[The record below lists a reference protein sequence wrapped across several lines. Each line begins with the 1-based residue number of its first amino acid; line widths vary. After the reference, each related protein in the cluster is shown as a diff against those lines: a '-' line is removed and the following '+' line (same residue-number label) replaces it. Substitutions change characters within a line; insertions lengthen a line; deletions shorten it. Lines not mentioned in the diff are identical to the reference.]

1 MTPDFGSGGLL
12 EDCLTTNGHELEAAV
27 EVFRDVEALLGL
39 AQELANR
46 KASTS
51 DFQPSDGLSTQEN
64 AIVLIERLY
73 GHDIAVAVQL
83 ACDCFHHTDDASLLP
98 PAQLT
103 LCLDV
108 LWMLAV
114 AAGAGTGPVEEVQ
127 TGGTFSGS
135 VDSSTSTLIGQRS
148 KRSSVSSVLPEVEQ
162 SYTRT
167 PALDRWLARQDERLL
182 AWCQDVTGSPD
193 LFNYKARLE
202 KSPLQNLGLAFHLIT
217 KEFAVP
223 RLLETEDLCSLDAID
238 ARSVAIYLTELRSAV
253 ENDRKRRNRPSF
265 EICTA
270 AMENLLQVGPNLE
283 LDPGVTVTVTTTS
296 SRSSSPTASE
306 LTFCSEDASEPEN
319 INQLEDSQLTLADFQ
334 HSVER
339 NLAWMLSMEERLG
352 NNFQDL
358 QPFFGD
364 KKGEENIVFEDKTAI
379 QEARDITALE
389 NSQILDVSSLAEGFL
404 TRLEAARKQFNTH
417 EDLTAHL
424 AKHQATVSRCLRYGH
439 RLVNLVERVQR
450 MSATSR
456 SSTSVDEFNNER
468 SPMEHLRSV
477 QSSEVLLMAS
487 VLHARWTNLSKA
499 TEMGNQFLANCLLK
513 RQEALL
519 RAVEIQLGKLE
530 WEKDRQETERFG
542 CSIQELKSQLSANRR
557 LETCIEASEGL
568 AQRMQDIVI
577 LVPSETPDARDADLE
592 DRIAAL
598 ATRWSRLVEWVHTH
612 YAQLQNALLHWR
624 HFEEE
629 AEVLADWL
637 GQIEKEVHTIEL
649 SKAQEIQEKTEKR
662 EATAEVA
669 TAPLCE
675 VNLADLAVSEAVVAC
690 ISRYETRWAQLLA
703 SLDRRARTV
712 REACGDSIE
721 VQRAVE
727 SRVDALVSHWTQ
739 LTEPLPDWEEDS
751 NCNAF
756 RTITP
761 SAVMEAEHSEVNL
774 RQRTAKDE
782 GKRIAEGTASG
793 HPEKRISLD
802 SGRVALIPT
811 GYRAEFERRAE
822 KLLNWLDSRAE
833 ALELVTMQKS
843 DQGAQIEGN
852 TSQSNNQAPESLN
865 EVLERVGNELSDA
878 KENMALVY
886 SLGERYRKDLS
897 QAGENVDELD
907 QLFDDIDE
915 RWALLDQLFKKAT
928 LESNAQNAGLQKVAS
943 PETKSHSSAH
953 STPQNICESVETFR
967 KWLQNAKDEAT
978 CSIKCEDGNQL
989 DNVIAN
995 FTRTVQL
1002 QPRTSI
1008 IEQFLA
1014 TLTTPDMKELTE
1026 KWQQLRQLINERIT
1040 VLHNL
1045 CENHDM
1051 FIPPCGVDDATRV
1064 AKLCT
1069 RSVVRLKCM
1078 QGPHLPPPVTTWCTN
1093 KPCTLV
1099 KSRHVAFSIKSCGAQ
1114 PPLLLNFVTYP

>member
-1 MTPDFGSGGLL
+1 M
-12 EDCLTTNGHELEAAV
+12 EDKKQKRHLPSESYSNDDKRMETQSRVFRRWVNSQLKQTTNGHELEAAV

-182 AWCQDVTGSPD
+182 AWCQDVTGSYEGINVCNYTTSWRDGLAFLAIVNQQRPD

-530 WEKDRQETERFG
+530 WEKRPTGNRAIWVQYSRAEVTTKCQSTPRNVHR
-542 CSIQELKSQLSANRR
+542 SQRGPGAAHAGHRHSGPLRDTGRAGRGLGGPYCRTGDSLESLGRMGSHALRSAAKR
-557 LETCIEASEGL
+557 
-568 AQRMQDIVI
+568 
-577 LVPSETPDARDADLE
+577 P
-592 DRIAAL
+592 AAL
-598 ATRWSRLVEWVHTH
+598 A
-612 YAQLQNALLHWR
+612 
-624 HFEEE
+624 
-629 AEVLADWL
+629 
-637 GQIEKEVHTIEL
+637 
-649 SKAQEIQEKTEKR
+649 
-662 EATAEVA
+662 
-669 TAPLCE
+669 
-675 VNLADLAVSEAVVAC
+675 
-690 ISRYETRWAQLLA
+690 
-703 SLDRRARTV
+703 SL
-712 REACGDSIE
+712 
-721 VQRAVE
+721 
-727 SRVDALVSHWTQ
+727 
-739 LTEPLPDWEEDS
+739 
-751 NCNAF
+751 
-756 RTITP
+756 
-761 SAVMEAEHSEVNL
+761 
-774 RQRTAKDE
+774 
-782 GKRIAEGTASG
+782 
-793 HPEKRISLD
+793 
-802 SGRVALIPT
+802 
-811 GYRAEFERRAE
+811 
-822 KLLNWLDSRAE
+822 
-833 ALELVTMQKS
+833 
-843 DQGAQIEGN
+843 
-852 TSQSNNQAPESLN
+852 
-865 EVLERVGNELSDA
+865 
-878 KENMALVY
+878 
-886 SLGERYRKDLS
+886 
-897 QAGENVDELD
+897 
-907 QLFDDIDE
+907 
-915 RWALLDQLFKKAT
+915 
-928 LESNAQNAGLQKVAS
+928 
-943 PETKSHSSAH
+943 
-953 STPQNICESVETFR
+953 
-967 KWLQNAKDEAT
+967 
-978 CSIKCEDGNQL
+978 
-989 DNVIAN
+989 
-995 FTRTVQL
+995 
-1002 QPRTSI
+1002 
-1008 IEQFLA
+1008 
-1014 TLTTPDMKELTE
+1014 
-1026 KWQQLRQLINERIT
+1026 
-1040 VLHNL
+1040 
-1045 CENHDM
+1045 
-1051 FIPPCGVDDATRV
+1051 
-1064 AKLCT
+1064 
-1069 RSVVRLKCM
+1069 
-1078 QGPHLPPPVTTWCTN
+1078 
-1093 KPCTLV
+1093 
-1099 KSRHVAFSIKSCGAQ
+1099 
-1114 PPLLLNFVTYP
+1114 